1 MSLSVEFHPDAQ
13 EDLYGAMDWYNNE
26 RAGLGSTFVTAVERT
41 VQTVAASPMVGS
53 SVGKEL
59 RRILVPTFPYSVIYA
74 VEEQRLW
81 IVAVAHFRR
90 RPTYWRDRR

>member
-1 MSLSVEFHPDAQ
+1 VSRSVEFHPDAQ
-13 EDLYGAMDWYNNE
+13 EDLYGAMDWYNRE
-26 RAGLGSTFVTAVERT
+26 SAGLGTAFVAAVERT
-41 VQTVAASPMVGS
+41 IQMVAVSPMLGSLVGT
-53 SVGKEL
+53 EL
-59 RRILVPTFPYSVIYA
+59 RRVLVPTFPYAVLYA